1 LNDAKNPTKSPEIV
15 GFVFDNQNYYIN
27 PSISPEFAFKK
38 AKTKS
43 YLMRYDP
50 DDINK
55 AIYEQQPPT
64 KDPRVQNINISIY
77 KYYQYQ
83 LLLMEFMNLFSKQRN
98 NKIRDQINSLIMKT
112 NFATQLPDF
121 YIGLRGIVEDNND
134 LKKIIAFIDNIVNG
148 EWSKK
153 ELIANI
159 KETTF
164 NFDNVELDK
173 LRKLSRSDLKE
184 ALTKI
189 ANSITVKTDN
199 ISKYLSSSKNADFQF
214 PNIFVVC
221 KDRQNGYCQGKKL
234 IIEKDQF
241 DKLIDILVQ
250 DLQNP
255 LKAKWI
261 FSNVFNDRVISMFR
275 FIQRPFERIDISFE

>member
-1 LNDAKNPTKSPEIV
+1 M
-15 GFVFDNQNYYIN
+15 
-27 PSISPEFAFKK
+27 
-38 AKTKS
+38 
-43 YLMRYDP
+43 YLLRYDP

-55 AIYEQQPPT
+55 AIYEQQAPA
-64 KDPRVQNINISIY
+64 KDPRTQNVNISIY

-83 LLLMEFMNLFSKQRN
+83 LLLMEFMSLFSKQRN
-98 NKIRDQINSLIMKT
+98 NKVRDRINVLIMKT

-121 YIGLRGIVEDNND
+121 YIGLREIVEDNND
-134 LKKIIAFIDNIVNG
+134 LKKNIAFIDNIVNG
-148 EWSKK
+148 EWAKK

-173 LRKLSRSDLKE
+173 LRKLPRSELKK
-184 ALTKI
+184 ALIKI
-189 ANSITVKTDN
+189 ANGITIKTDN
-199 ISKYLSSSKNADFQF
+199 IPKYLSNFQF

-221 KDRQNGYCQGKKL
+221 KDSHDGYCQGKKL
-234 IIEKDQF
+234 IVEKKSF
-241 DKLIDILVQ
+241 EHLIDILVQ
-250 DLQNP
+250 DLHNP

>member
-1 LNDAKNPTKSPEIV
+1 
-15 GFVFDNQNYYIN
+15 
-27 PSISPEFAFKK
+27 
-38 AKTKS
+38 
-43 YLMRYDP
+43 
-50 DDINK
+50 
-55 AIYEQQPPT
+55 
-64 KDPRVQNINISIY
+64 
-77 KYYQYQ
+77 
-83 LLLMEFMNLFSKQRN
+83 MEFMSLFSKQRN
-98 NKIRDQINSLIMKT
+98 NKVRDRINALIMKT

-121 YIGLRGIVEDNND
+121 YIGLRDIIEDNND
-134 LKKIIAFIDNIVNG
+134 LKKVISFIDNIVNG

-153 ELIANI
+153 ELIGNI

-173 LRKLSRSDLKE
+173 LRKLNRSDLRK

-199 ISKYLSSSKNADFQF
+199 ISKYLADFHF

-221 KDRQNGYCQGKKL
+221 KDGKDGYCQGKKL
-234 IIEKDQF
+234 IIEKQSF
-241 DKLIDILVQ
+241 EHLIDILVQ

-261 FSNVFNDRVISMFR
+261 FSNVFNDRVMSMFK